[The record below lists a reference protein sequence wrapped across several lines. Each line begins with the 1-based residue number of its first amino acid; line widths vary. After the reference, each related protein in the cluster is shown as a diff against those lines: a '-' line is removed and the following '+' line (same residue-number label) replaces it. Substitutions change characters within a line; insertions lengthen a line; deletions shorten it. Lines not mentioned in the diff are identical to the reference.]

1 MHEKEWQVGLGH
13 RNVEHLSKVQLQSL
27 FSVHIFLYVLG
38 LKQVKILNVF
48 LTNGP
53 TGPLGHPVT
62 KTVPVARRFAK
73 EDRRG
78 REDAKE
84 RVRRLMTSV
93 VLLLRLRR
101 LRRPKCVTLRTA
113 ARQMDNGAVVTGNVS
128 AKISCVTAIGTAR
141 GVRMRNLAPV
151 LEY

>member
-1 MHEKEWQVGLGH
+1 M
-13 RNVEHLSKVQLQSL
+13 
-27 FSVHIFLYVLG
+27 YVLG

-62 KTVPVARRFAK
+62 KTVPAVRRFAK

-84 RVRRLMTSV
+84 RERRLMTSV
-93 VLLLRLRR
+93 VLLLRLGLRR
-101 LRRPKCVTLRTA
+101 LRRPKYVTLRTA
-113 ARQMDNGAVVTGNVS
+113 ARQVDNGSVVTGNVS

-141 GVRMRNLAPV
+141 GVKMRNLAPV